1 MGNLYFAHVNYWL
14 TKFTNPV
21 HVLVYEKLQKDTLW
35 ELYKISKFINTP
47 VTFETLWCIQSKKAS
62 QTTYLRKKPSWLS
75 AKNMYTNDKKTVLNA
90 VLQRLISSVGVRYTI
105 SETLVSYRL

>member
-21 HVLVYEKLQKDTLW
+21 HVLVYEKMQKDTLW

-75 AKNMYTNDKKTVLNA
+75 ANNLYTNDKKTVLNS
-90 VLQRLISSVGVRYTI
+90 VLQRLIPIVGGRNYL
-105 SETLVSYRL
+105 SETLLSYRL